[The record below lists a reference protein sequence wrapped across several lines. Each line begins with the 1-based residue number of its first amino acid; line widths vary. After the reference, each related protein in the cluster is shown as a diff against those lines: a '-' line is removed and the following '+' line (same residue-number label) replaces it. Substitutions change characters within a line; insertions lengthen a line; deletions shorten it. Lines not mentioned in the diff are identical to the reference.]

1 MVEVTKEEFYQ
12 IIETNK
18 FDVCVRAW
26 FVEGMAHSEFAF
38 RDRGVFGKVEQVGK
52 TYPIKEKH
60 YIADFY
66 YKKYR
71 KQ

>member
-1 MVEVTKEEFYQ
+1 MVEVTKDEFFQ

-18 FDVCVRAW
+18 LDVCVRSW
-26 FVEGMAHSEFAF
+26 FVEGMAHSEFVF
-38 RDRGVFGKVEQVGK
+38 RDRGVFGKAEQVGK
-52 TYPIKEKH
+52 TYPIKTKY